1 MATQALSLTL
11 KMVTNDNVSGIFKLN
26 TNIDSDINF
35 DNTEVESK
43 TMSIPTSATEI
54 IATTAA
60 DTYIFIQNTEPT
72 GGNFITVQDV
82 ANNTY
87 AKLFPGNFLFLCCDG
102 GEGLELISD
111 TAACVV
117 NYAKFKKV

>member
-1 MATQALSLTL
+1 MATQALNLSLNLNTAD
-11 KMVTNDNVSGIFKLN
+11 TVSGIFTLN
-26 TNIDSDINF
+26 KTILDTVNF
-35 DNTEVESK
+35 DNTTVESK
-43 TMSIPTSATEI
+43 TISIPTSATEI
-54 IATTAA
+54 IATGAA
-60 DTYIFIQNTEPT
+60 DTYIFIQNTDLA
-72 GGNFITVQDV
+72 NFVTVQDV

-102 GEGLELISD
+102 GEGLELISN

>member
-1 MATQALSLTL
+1 MATQALNLSLNLNTAD
-11 KMVTNDNVSGIFKLN
+11 TVSGIFSLN
-26 TNIDSDINF
+26 STVLDTVNF
-35 DNTEVESK
+35 DNTDVESK
-43 TMSIPTSATEI
+43 SMSIPTSATEI
-54 IATTAA
+54 IPNTAA
-60 DTYIFIQNTEPT
+60 DTYIFIQNTDLA
-72 GGNFITVQDV
+72 NFVTVQDV

-87 AKLFPGNFLFLCCDG
+87 AKLFPGSFMFLCCDG